1 MGSTTSIQ
9 ASSNRAL
16 KEWAAIV
23 EAIGQGKQ
31 AILLRKYAPARRE
44 FFLYPTYEFARPKD
58 YLERFQPQYRDFV
71 KEVVSSKSKKV
82 TDISYYASV
91 DYVYH
96 IEKADLPSL
105 GDMARLYIWTPEHV
119 AGYFVD
125 SDEAFVWLLKVYRL
139 SEPMRIP
146 DLGRGAI
153 TYANLRQP
161 ISTQG
166 AIPVITDQALH
177 DIKEQ
182 IQASISAIRAKIEVP
197 EKKVIEQPEISHN
210 QLRDM
215 IRDIGLRENRIAET
229 EYPIDGYR
237 LDAIWKRIKGGTPSH
252 VFEVQ
257 IGGNLEQALTKLKHA
272 WDKWNSI
279 PYLVTTDE
287 DAAKARSLLEG
298 SFHEMGHV
306 ARVIDW
312 KDIAKLYELL
322 NQAYQLR
329 SRIGL

>member
-1 MGSTTSIQ
+1 V
-9 ASSNRAL
+9 
-16 KEWAAIV
+16 KEWSAVV

-44 FFLYPTYEFARPKD
+44 FFLYPTYEFARKKD
-58 YLERFQPQYRDFV
+58 YLQKFQTRYHELV
-71 KEVVSSKSKKV
+71 KEAISAKEPKK
-82 TDISYYASV
+82 TDIKYYASV
-91 DYVYH
+91 ITVSH
-96 IEKADLPSL
+96 IEKADLPALRSMS
-105 GDMARLYIWTPEHV
+105 DLYIWNPEHV
-119 AGYFVD
+119 AEYFSD
-125 SDEAFVWLLKVYRL
+125 TDEAFVWVLIVYRL
-139 SEPMRIP
+139 PQAVSMP
-146 DLGRGAI
+146 DLGRGAV

-166 AIPVITDQALH
+166 AMPVITDARALQNV
-177 DIKEQ
+177 KEQ
-182 IQASISAIRAKIEVP
+182 IKAAMSVARAKIEVP
-197 EKKVIEQPEISHN
+197 ERRVIEQPEVSHN

-229 EYPIDGYR
+229 EYPIDSYR
-237 LDAIWKRIKGGTPSH
+237 LDVIWKRIKAGTPSH

-306 ARVIDW
+306 AKVIDW
-312 KDIAKLYELL
+312 KDITTLYDLM
-322 NQAYQLR
+322 NRAYDLR

>member
-1 MGSTTSIQ
+1 
-9 ASSNRAL
+9 
-16 KEWAAIV
+16 
-23 EAIGQGKQ
+23 
-31 AILLRKYAPARRE
+31 LLRKYAPARRE

-58 YLERFQPQYRDFV
+58 YLERFQPQYREFV
-71 KEVVSSKSKKV
+71 KHVVSSKPKKM
-82 TDISYYASV
+82 TDIRYYASADFV
-91 DYVYH
+91 FH

-105 GDMARLYIWTPEHV
+105 GDMAGLYIWTPEHV
-119 AGYFVD
+119 AGYFSD

-139 SEPMRIP
+139 SEPARIP

-153 TYANLRQP
+153 NYANLRQP

-166 AIPVITDQALH
+166 AVPVITDEVLH
-177 DIKEQ
+177 SIKMR
-182 IQASISAIRAKIEVP
+182 IQAPISTMRSKIEVA
-197 EKKVIEQPEISHN
+197 EKKIIEQPELSHN

-229 EYPIDGYR
+229 EYPIDSYR
-237 LDAIWKRIKGGTPSH
+237 LDVIWKRIKAGTPSH

-279 PYLVTTDE
+279 PYLVTTYE

-306 ARVIDW
+306 AKVIDW

-322 NQAYQLR
+322 NQAYILR
-329 SRIGL
+329 SKMGL

>member
-1 MGSTTSIQ
+1 M
-9 ASSNRAL
+9 
-16 KEWAAIV
+16 
-23 EAIGQGKQ
+23 EAIGHGKQ

-44 FFLYPTYEFARPKD
+44 FFLYPTYEFARKKD
-58 YLERFQPQYRDFV
+58 HLQSFQPEYHDLV
-71 KEVVSSKSKKV
+71 KTAVSSKQPKK
-82 TDISYYASV
+82 TDVKYYASV
-91 DYVYH
+91 NDVYR
-96 IEKADLPSL
+96 IEKADLPAL
-105 GDMARLYIWTPEHV
+105 GNMKDLYIWTPEHV
-119 AGYFVD
+119 AEYFSDVD
-125 SDEAFVWLLKVYRL
+125 AAFIWLLRTYRL
-139 SEPMRIP
+139 SQIVTIP

-153 TYANLRQP
+153 TYANLPQS
-161 ISTQG
+161 ISASG
-166 AIPVITDQALH
+166 AIPVLTEQA
-177 DIKEQ
+177 IQNMKEQ
-182 IQASISAIRAKIEVP
+182 IQASISGMRPKVEIP
-197 EKKVIEQPEISHN
+197 EKKVLEEPEISHN

-287 DAAKARSLLEG
+287 DAARARSLLEG

-306 ARVIDW
+306 AKVIDW
-312 KDIAKLYELL
+312 KDIASLYELL
-322 NQAYQLR
+322 NQAYTLR
-329 SRIGL
+329 SKMGL

>member
-1 MGSTTSIQ
+1 MGSDTSIQ
-9 ASSNRAL
+9 ASSNRAV
-16 KEWAAIV
+16 KEWAAVV

-58 YLERFQPQYRDFV
+58 YLERFQPQYGEFV
-71 KEVVSSKSKKV
+71 KEIVSSKPKKM
-82 TDISYYASV
+82 TDIKYYASV
-91 DYVYH
+91 DDVRH
-96 IEKADLPSL
+96 IEKADLASL
-105 GDMARLYIWTPEHV
+105 GDMAGLYIWTPKHV
-119 AGYFVD
+119 AGYFSD
-125 SDEAFVWLLKVYRL
+125 SDGAFVWLLRAYRL
-139 SEPMRIP
+139 SEPVRIP

-153 TYANLRQP
+153 TYANLRQS

-166 AIPVITDQALH
+166 ALPVVGLESLSG
-177 DIKEQ
+177 IKKE
-182 IQASISAIRAKIEVP
+182 IDDSISKARPRKEVIER
-197 EKKVIEQPEISHN
+197 EVIEQPEISHN

-215 IRDIGLRENRIAET
+215 IRDIGLRENRLAEI

-237 LDAIWKRIKGGTPSH
+237 LDAVWKRIKGGTPSH

-306 ARVIDW
+306 AKVIDW
-312 KDIAKLYELL
+312 KDIASLYELL
-322 NQAYQLR
+322 SQAYTLR
-329 SRIGL
+329 SEMGL

>member
-1 MGSTTSIQ
+1 M
-9 ASSNRAL
+9 
-16 KEWAAIV
+16 
-23 EAIGQGKQ
+23 
-31 AILLRKYAPARRE
+31 
-44 FFLYPTYEFARPKD
+44 
-58 YLERFQPQYRDFV
+58 
-71 KEVVSSKSKKV
+71 KEVGASKPKKM
-82 TDISYYASV
+82 TDIKYYASIDEV
-91 DYVYH
+91 SH

-105 GDMARLYIWTPEHV
+105 GDMAGLYIWTREHV
-119 AGYFVD
+119 AGYFSD
-125 SDEAFVWLLKVYRL
+125 SDEAFVWLLRAYRL

-177 DIKEQ
+177 GIKEQ

-197 EKKVIEQPEISHN
+197 ERKVIEQPEISHN

-229 EYPIDGYR
+229 EYPIDSYR
-237 LDAIWKRIKGGTPSH
+237 LDVIWKRIKAGTPSH

-257 IGGNLEQALTKLKHA
+257 IGGNLEQALTKLKHS

-306 ARVIDW
+306 AKVIDW
-312 KDIAKLYELL
+312 RDIASLYELL
-322 NQAYQLR
+322 NQAYTLG
-329 SRIGL
+329 SKMGL

>member
-1 MGSTTSIQ
+1 M
-9 ASSNRAL
+9 
-16 KEWAAIV
+16 
-23 EAIGQGKQ
+23 
-31 AILLRKYAPARRE
+31 LRKYAPARRE
-44 FFLYPTYEFARPKD
+44 FFLYPTYEFARPKG
-58 YLERFQPQYRDFV
+58 YLERFQPEYREFV
-71 KEVVSSKSKKV
+71 KEAVSSKPKKMTEIKYYV
-82 TDISYYASV
+82 TVLGV
-91 DYVYH
+91 DHV
-96 IEKADLPSL
+96 EKADLPAL
-105 GDMARLYIWTPEHV
+105 NGMAALYIWTPEHV
-119 AGYFVD
+119 AAYFSD
-125 SDEAFVWLLKVYRL
+125 SDGAFVWLLAVYRL
-139 SEPMRIP
+139 SEPARIP

-153 TYANLRQP
+153 TYANLRQS

-166 AIPVITDQALH
+166 AEHVTPYETLTGIR
-177 DIKEQ
+177 EQ
-182 IQASISAIRAKIEVP
+182 VRTCISSTRPKIEVP

-306 ARVIDW
+306 AKVIDW
-312 KDIAKLYELL
+312 KDITSLYELL
-322 NQAYQLR
+322 NQAYTMR
-329 SRIGL
+329 SKMGL